1 MNQLA
6 YMLVFSVLSHWYLIS
21 NGSCKNKDMG
31 KEEGKYL
38 QKSDS
43 VFLFCF
49 VCLHLVSPELSVSL
63 DCLYMIV
70 SSVFSNVYVV

>member
-1 MNQLA
+1 
-6 YMLVFSVLSHWYLIS
+6 
-21 NGSCKNKDMG
+21 MG